1 MPADVAVAAWEESVM
16 VAADVFWVAIAVV
29 MLPVIT
35 TLLAVTSAP
44 EGVLLS
50 TLFTVAVVF
59 DVRDLSS
66 RTNASTVDV
75 VTAVGVVTT
84 VGVATT
90 GSSAAAATETDPRT
104 RALAP

>member
-1 MPADVAVAAWEESVM
+1 M

-35 TLLAVTSAP
+35 TLLSVTSAP

-59 DVRDLSS
+59 AVRDLSS
-66 RTNASTVDV
+66 RTNASTVEL
-75 VTAVGVVTT
+75 VTAVGVVVT
-84 VGVATT
+84 VCAET
-90 GSSAAAATETDPRT
+90 GAAANVTETDPRT